1 MTGNRRGVRSTYRHG
16 DLRRALLD
24 AGIALARDGGP
35 DAVVLREA
43 TRRAGVVPNAAYRHF
58 ASRDELLQAVRSEAL
73 AALAAAMVSELRRL
87 PETGDPAAFARA
99 NLRAIGA
106 AYIAFAQR
114 EPGLFRTAFAGSAAA
129 AAKPGEARPVNA
141 APGPFELLGAALDL
155 NARAGTLRPER
166 RPGAEFLA
174 WSAVHGLSMLIIDG
188 PLRRLTRSDRATV
201 TAALLD
207 MVEKGL

>member
-1 MTGNRRGVRSTYRHG
+1 MTIDRRGVRSTYRHG

-58 ASRDELLQAVRSEAL
+58 ASRDELLQAVRSAAL
-73 AALAAAMVSELRRL
+73 ANLAAAMIDELRRL
-87 PETGDPAAFARA
+87 PSSVDAASFARA

-114 EPGLFRTAFAGSAAA
+114 EPGLFRAAFAGSAAA
-129 AAKPGEARPVNA
+129 ASKPGGAARANA

-155 NARAGTLRPER
+155 NVRAGTLHPER
-166 RPGAEFLA
+166 RPGAEYLA
-174 WSAVHGLSMLIIDG
+174 WSAVHGLSMLLIEG
-188 PLRRLTRSDRATV
+188 PLRRMTRSERAAV

-207 MVEKGL
+207 MVDKGL

>member
-1 MTGNRRGVRSTYRHG
+1 
-16 DLRRALLD
+16 
-24 AGIALARDGGP
+24 
-35 DAVVLREA
+35 
-43 TRRAGVVPNAAYRHF
+43 
-58 ASRDELLQAVRSEAL
+58 
-73 AALAAAMVSELRRL
+73 MVSELRRL
-87 PETGDPAAFARA
+87 PDTGDPAAFARA

-155 NARAGTLRPER
+155 NVRAGTLRPER

-174 WSAVHGLSMLIIDG
+174 WSAVHGLSMLVIDG
-188 PLRRLTRSDRATV
+188 PLRRLTRSDRAAV

>member
-1 MTGNRRGVRSTYRHG
+1 MTGNRRGARSTYRHG

-155 NARAGTLRPER
+155 NDRAGTLRPER

-188 PLRRLTRSDRATV
+188 PLRRLTRRDRATV